1 MRFKMRRNILLA
13 ALAIFSFASAH
24 AQVAV
29 YVTSSSSRF
38 SNVASGEIVTYQT
51 TGNVAEEQYDNFWTS
66 GIGGGASLRWLSLG
80 PLNLSFDLRGSTQ
93 PGTPGGDTAL
103 GGLKFGIKAPGLRLK
118 PYIQAS
124 GGYLGTRTVNVNSTA
139 TYPYPPVGGTLAN
152 HYAGWEI
159 LGGVDYPL
167 FRLVDLRLIEI
178 GAGRGYSTSAPSITA
193 LTINT
198 GLVFHF

>member
-1 MRFKMRRNILLA
+1 MVRSGLLA
-13 ALAIFSFASAH
+13 AVAFLLVASAH
-24 AQVAV
+24 AQVSI
-29 YVTSSSSRF
+29 YVTSSSARF
-38 SNVASGEIVTYQT
+38 SNVQSGEIVTYEP
-51 TGNVAEEQYDNFWTS
+51 TGNLAAEQYANFWTS

-80 PLNLSFDLRGSTQ
+80 PVNLSFDLRGSTQ
-93 PGTPGGDTAL
+93 PGTPGADTAL
-103 GGLKFGIKAPGLRLK
+103 GGLKLGINPPGLRLK

-124 GGYLGTRTVNVNSTA
+124 GGYLGTRTVNENSTT
-139 TYPYPPVGGTLAN
+139 TYPYPPIGGTLTN

-167 FRLVDLRLIEI
+167 IRVFDLRLIEV

-198 GLVFHF
+198 GVVFHF

>member
-1 MRFKMRRNILLA
+1 
-13 ALAIFSFASAH
+13 
-24 AQVAV
+24 V
-29 YVTSSSSRF
+29 
-38 SNVASGEIVTYQT
+38 
-51 TGNVAEEQYDNFWTS
+51 TGNTVEEQYDNFWTS

-80 PLNLSFDLRGSTQ
+80 PVNLSFDLRGSTQ
-93 PGTPGGDTAL
+93 PGTSGADTAL
-103 GGLKFGIKAPGLRLK
+103 GGLKLGINPPVLRLK

-124 GGYLGTRTVNVNSTA
+124 GGYLGTRTVNVNSTS
-139 TYPYPPVGGTLAN
+139 TYPYPPVGGTLTN

-167 FRLVDLRLIEI
+167 IHCLDLRLIEV
-178 GAGRGYSTSAPSITA
+178 GAGRGYDILSTSTPNITV